1 VTVEWFQ
8 CVQTVSGEARGTHV
22 FNLAAPRAAATLRR
36 PVRTSVIRHRTFR
49 LNLRLRE
56 TELRLERLA
65 PTESAFANRRIG
77 PKGISIRTSG
87 GDLSRS
93 PLVPL
98 RPFREPAQFRQQT
111 GELGTS
117 GDRVHGTYLDSDSEE
132 QLRGRPARHTLEN
145 SCSMSRAPSRP
156 HSTPMCIGTMG
167 EQ

>member
-1 VTVEWFQ
+1 T
-8 CVQTVSGEARGTHV
+8 C

-56 TELRLERLA
+56 TVLRLERLA
-65 PTESAFANRRIG
+65 PTESAFAKNVSVRR
-77 PKGISIRTSG
+77 GISTRTSD

-98 RPFREPAQFRQQT
+98 RPFGEPAQFRQQT

-132 QLRGRPARHTLEN
+132 RLRGRPARHTLEN

-156 HSTPMCIGTMG
+156 HST
-167 EQ
+167 